1 MSGLTDAQ
9 KQQAAQLSKA
19 TAGPNATTEQLQRAY
34 YDTQS
39 AAAGLLK
46 LGEVSKP
53 SYTKSKN
60 AGSKKRGK
68 KAHSNRQKKSK
79 KRVRSSRRRL

>member
-1 MSGLTDAQ
+1 MPGLTPEQ
-9 KQQAAQLSKA
+9 MQRAAALSRS
-19 TAGPNATTEQLQRAY
+19 TAGPNATTEQLQHSY
-34 YDTQS
+34 YKTQ
-39 AAAGLLK
+39 AAATGLLN
-46 LGEVSKP
+46 LGDTKP
-53 SYTKSKN
+53 SYTISKN